1 MEYIITQ
8 PIYLWAFQTN
18 REQLRLLLPF
28 RSEKLPIIPQQ
39 IYDITINKN
48 QKIDLLF
55 KSYLSVILVKKLVG
69 NIIYPRRHALR
80 ILSQQ
85 HDFTKRKIRCIATL
99 SGNSKY
105 VCSID
110 FHQTMPLLATS
121 SFTKRSNICRLKLWN
136 ISLDYSSY
144 TCVITIKKNF
154 SICTNLSIVFHPTE
168 LILAI
173 CYDKTIELMQI
184 SADYKSLTSIINFEG
199 HNSRIQSIAFHTSGC
214 FLASASSDKTIKLW
228 SISPDLISITC
239 INTLIGHCGGVRCIT
254 FHPTANLIATGS
266 NDNTTKLWSFSPD
279 FSVETRVVTLLGHTS
294 NVTSVAFHQKEPLLA
309 TGSDDRSVK
318 LWQISP
324 DIFSATCVVTLQN
337 CSNTFIKSVAFHPTA
352 LLLATG
358 SGSFNG
364 PNFCLKLW
372 RISPEF
378 KFATCVE
385 DLSEYSNAIFSMSFH
400 PNKSILATGSSDR
413 NIKLWK

>member
-8 PIYLWAFQTN
+8 PVYLWAFQTN
-18 REQLRLLLPF
+18 REQLRRLFPF

-39 IYDITINKN
+39 IYDIIINKN
-48 QKIDLLF
+48 QKKDLLI

-69 NIIYPRRHALR
+69 NIRYPRRHALR

-105 VCSID
+105 VCSIA

-121 SFTKRSNICRLKLWN
+121 SFTKNTKICWLKLWN

-144 TCVITIKKNF
+144 TCVITIKKKF
-154 SICTNLSIVFHPTE
+154 SICTILSIVFHPTE

-173 CYDKTIELMQI
+173 CYEKTIEFMKI
-184 SADYKSLTSIINFEG
+184 SADYKSMTSIINFEG

-214 FLASASSDKTIKLW
+214 FLASASSDKTTKLW
-228 SISPDLISITC
+228 SISTDLISITC
-239 INTLIGHCGGVRCIT
+239 LNTLIGHCCGVRCIT
-254 FHPTANLIATGS
+254 FHPTENLIATGS
-266 NDNTTKLWSFSPD
+266 SDNTTKLWSFSPD
-279 FSVETRVVTLLGHTS
+279 FSVETRVVTLLGHTM

-324 DIFSATCVVTLQN
+324 DMSATCMVTLQN

-352 LLLATG
+352 LLLAIG
-358 SGSFNG
+358 SGSFNS

-400 PNKSILATGSSDR
+400 PNKYILATGSSDR